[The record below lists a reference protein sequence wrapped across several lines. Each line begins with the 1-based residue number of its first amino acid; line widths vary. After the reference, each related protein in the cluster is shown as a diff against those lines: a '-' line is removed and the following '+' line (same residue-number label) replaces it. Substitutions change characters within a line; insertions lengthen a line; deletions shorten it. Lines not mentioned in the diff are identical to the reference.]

1 MVEQLTDAKFKAE
14 VVDKGGVAVV
24 DFWAVWCGPCQAMAP
39 NVEALSEEF
48 AGKARFYKMDVDAE
62 REVPAQFG
70 IMSIPT
76 LIFFKDGEVAQ
87 KSVGLKSKEQLAQIL
102 NSLV

>member
-1 MVEQLTDAKFKAE
+1 MVEQLTDASFKAE
-14 VVDKGGVAVV
+14 VEDKGGVAVV
-24 DFWAVWCGPCQAMAP
+24 DFWAVWCGPCQAMGP

-62 REVPAQFG
+62 REIPSQFG

-76 LIFFKDGEVAQ
+76 LIFFKDGAVAQ

>member
-14 VVDKGGVAVV
+14 VEDKGGVAVV
-24 DFWAVWCGPCQAMAP
+24 DFWAVWCGPCQAMGP

-62 REVPAQFG
+62 RDIPSQFG

-76 LIFFKDGEVAQ
+76 LLFFKDGAVAQ

>member
-1 MVEQLTDAKFKAE
+1 MVEQLTDARFKAE
-14 VVDKGGVAVV
+14 VEDKGGVAVV
-24 DFWAVWCGPCQAMAP
+24 DFWAVWCGPCQAMGP

-76 LIFFKDGEVAQ
+76 LIFFKDGAVAQ

>member
-1 MVEQLTDAKFKAE
+1 MVEQLTDASFKAE
-14 VVDKGGVAVV
+14 VEDKGGVAVV
-24 DFWAVWCGPCQAMAP
+24 DFWAVWCSPCQAMGP

-62 REVPAQFG
+62 REVPSQFG
-70 IMSIPT
+70 IMTIPT
-76 LIFFKDGEVAQ
+76 LLFFKDGAVAQ
-87 KSVGLKSKEQLAQIL
+87 KSVGLKSKEQIAQIL

>member
-1 MVEQLTDAKFKAE
+1 MVEQLTDASFKAE
-14 VVDKGGVAVV
+14 VEDKGGVAVV
-24 DFWAVWCGPCQAMAP
+24 DFWAVWCRPCQAMGP
-39 NVEALSEEF
+39 NIEALSEEF

-62 REVPAQFG
+62 REVPSQFG

-76 LIFFKDGEVAQ
+76 LIFFKDGAVAQ
-87 KSVGLKSKEQLAQIL
+87 KSVGLKSKEQIAQIL

>member
-14 VVDKGGVAVV
+14 VEDKGGVAVV
-24 DFWAVWCGPCQAMAP
+24 DFWAVWCGPCQAMGP
-39 NVEALSEEF
+39 NVEALAEEF
-48 AGKARFYKMDVDAE
+48 EGKARFYKMDVDAE
-62 REVPAQFG
+62 REVPSQFG

-76 LIFFKDGEVAQ
+76 LLFFKDGAVVQ

>member
-1 MVEQLTDAKFKAE
+1 MVEQLTDASFKAE
-14 VVDKGGVAVV
+14 VEDKGGVAVV
-24 DFWAVWCGPCQAMAP
+24 DFWAVWCRPCQAMDP
-39 NVEALSEEF
+39 NIEALSEEF

-62 REVPAQFG
+62 REVPSQFG

-76 LIFFKDGEVAQ
+76 LIFFKDGAVAQ
-87 KSVGLKSKEQLAQIL
+87 KSVGLKSKEQIAQIL

>member
-14 VVDKGGVAVV
+14 VEDKGGVAVV
-24 DFWAVWCGPCQAMAP
+24 DFWAVWCGPCQAMGP
-39 NVEALSEEF
+39 NVEALAEEF

-62 REVPAQFG
+62 REVPSQFG

-76 LIFFKDGEVAQ
+76 LLFFKDGAVVQ

-102 NSLV
+102 SSLV